1 MAMKQ
6 PRKKLSRKK
15 KASRLFVI
23 AAIATGTMIFFNTRP
38 TVEEKAELKIKN
50 HLEQRVQIA
59 KTLAEPMK
67 QESYPEKIEINLDG
81 FNREVSVQYTFEPE
95 LQLAAEKLLKQY
107 KPDYGSIVLMDAET
121 GKILALANF
130 QRDALD
136 KPNLALKAS
145 YPAASIFKVVTATAA
160 IDKVGVRP
168 TDTIRFNGGNYTL
181 YKKNVLSDKI
191 NKWTRSISLKDAFA
205 KSINTAFGRLS
216 LEKLNPDHINDYA
229 KRYMFNQKIPSDLP
243 VDMGVAYVPQEK
255 GFELTE
261 VASGYNKMNRMS
273 PIQGA
278 MIAGTIV
285 NDGRMVVP
293 YVVDNLKNA
302 AGEIIY
308 QAEIVDSGPIMT
320 SHSAEKVREL
330 MGQTIISGTS
340 RKTFRDLV
348 RNRQFKDIEMGGKT
362 GHLTGDNPKGRVDWF
377 VGYAFDDSRKISVA
391 ALTVNKKYWTVKSS
405 YLGQT
410 MIRKFFQPSI
420 SQKLNEKRTLSSAR
434 F

>member
-1 MAMKQ
+1 MIHPKN
-6 PRKKLSRKK
+6 KLSRRK
-15 KASRLFVI
+15 KAKRLFVI
-23 AAIATGTMIFFNTRP
+23 SAAVIGAMVFFSSRP
-38 TVEEKAELKIKN
+38 TIQEKAEIKIKN
-50 HLEQRVQIA
+50 HLEQRVHIA
-59 KTLAEPMK
+59 QALAESIK
-67 QESYPEKIEINLDG
+67 QESYPNRIKMDWDG
-81 FNREVSVQYTFEPE
+81 TPTDLAVEYTFDPE
-95 LQLAAEKLLKQY
+95 LQAGAEKLLKQY

-130 QRDALD
+130 QRDAED
-136 KPNLALKAS
+136 KPNLALRAS

-168 TDTIRFNGGNYTL
+168 SDTIRFNGGNYTL

-191 NKWTRSISLKDAFA
+191 NRWTRSISLKEAFA

-216 LEKLNPDHINDYA
+216 LERLNPDQINDYA

-273 PIQGA
+273 PVQGA

-293 YVVDNLKNA
+293 YIVENLKNST
-302 AGEIIY
+302 GQTVY

-320 SHSAEKVREL
+320 TDSAEKVREL
-330 MGQTIISGTS
+330 MEQTILSGTS
-340 RKTFRDLV
+340 RKTFRGLV
-348 RNRQFKDIEMGGKT
+348 KNRNFKDIEMGGKT
-362 GHLTGDNPKGRVDWF
+362 GHFTGDNPKGKVDWF
-377 VGYAFDDSRKISVA
+377 VGYAFDDSHRISVA
-391 ALTVNKKYWTVKSS
+391 ALTVNKKFWTVKSS

-410 MIRKFFQPSI
+410 MIRNFYQPSI
-420 SQKLNEKRTLSSAR
+420 REKILEKRTLSSTR
-434 F
+434 Y

>member
-1 MAMKQ
+1 MIHPK
-6 PRKKLSRKK
+6 KKLSRQK
-15 KASRLFVI
+15 KAQRVFMI
-23 AAIATGTMIFFNTRP
+23 AAVITGVTLLFNSRP
-38 TVEEKAELKIKN
+38 TVEEKVQIKIKN
-50 HLEQRVQIA
+50 HLEHRVQLA
-59 KTLAEPMK
+59 ETLAESVRH
-67 QESYPEKIEINLDG
+67 ESYPEKVKMNWDG
-81 FNREVSVQYTFEPE
+81 FPMDLAVQYTFEPE
-95 LQLAAEKLLKQY
+95 LQAAADKLLRQY
-107 KPDYGSIVLMDAET
+107 KPDYGSIVLMDAAS

-130 QRDALD
+130 QRDSED

-160 IDKVGVRP
+160 IDKVGVHP
-168 TDTIRFNGGNYTL
+168 SDTIRFNGGNYTL

-191 NKWTRSISLKDAFA
+191 NKWTRSISLKEAFA

-216 LEKLNPDHINDYA
+216 LEKLNPDQINDYA
-229 KRYMFNQKIPSDLP
+229 KRYMFNQKIPSDIP

-293 YVVDNLKNA
+293 YIVDNLKDA
-302 AGEIIY
+302 QGQIVY
-308 QAEIVDSGPIMT
+308 QAELVDSGPIMT
-320 SHSAEKVREL
+320 INSAEQVREL
-330 MGQTIISGTS
+330 MEQTIISGTS

-348 RNRQFKDIEMGGKT
+348 RNRQFKDVEMGGKT
-362 GHLTGDNPKGRVDWF
+362 GHYTGDNPKGKVDWF
-377 VGYAFDDSRKISVA
+377 IGYAFDDNRKISVA
-391 ALTVNKKYWTVKSS
+391 ALTVNKKFWTVKSS

-410 MIRKFFQPSI
+410 MIRKYFQPPI
-420 SQKLNEKRTLSSAR
+420 KEKLATNGH
-434 F
+434 